1 EFAVGETAPQE
12 GLSYPKVKGNV
23 EAAAK
28 TAVKVQE
35 NLKDDK
41 GLKVERVGDHN
52 GQVWFSGQIVGRDD
66 KSGVEPAVNLR
77 VTKTGTPLAYQVI
90 VNAETGRVEVAASE
104 LREAIDRTICD
115 GDGAEVDSSDPDSF

>member
-1 EFAVGETAPQE
+1 
-12 GLSYPKVKGNV
+12 
-23 EAAAK
+23 
-28 TAVKVQE
+28 
-35 NLKDDK
+35 
-41 GLKVERVGDHN
+41 HN

-115 GDGAEVDSSDPDSF
+115 GDGAEVDSSDPDSFACGTAFEPTRTEGEGETGKEDADKVYKWLG